1 MSSGTSRQLN
11 TPPRH
16 TLATSLVILAATL
29 QCGPSSPRKGARME
43 GIWACLNR
51 RDARPAPT
59 CGFGPR
65 HFSLAHSDGL
75 HCTERLGD
83 IENSTGDCCCTRAA
97 RHSAFGSVTFWRV
110 AGRHCRRSHVSRLE
124 AGAELLGAAGIPQW
138 AAGIAYLL
146 STHQDAAIEA
156 HFLSNKFTWGLFEL
170 LQVLVVDAD
179 DQSSSCLQQKLEE
192 LSYKGSPQPASLCRS
207 GAMAVSC
214 EQDFNRFVLGPPY
227 AAGSSRE
234 LSGRR

>member
-1 MSSGTSRQLN
+1 MPDQHQLVASGLGTSLSRIVTAYTVLRGW
-11 TPPRH
+11 T
-16 TLATSLVILAATL
+16 
-29 QCGPSSPRKGARME
+29 
-43 GIWACLNR
+43 
-51 RDARPAPT
+51 
-59 CGFGPR
+59 
-65 HFSLAHSDGL
+65 
-75 HCTERLGD
+75 D

-192 LSYKGSPQPASLCRS
+192 LSYEGSPQPASLCRS

-214 EQDFNRFVLGPPY
+214 EQDFQQIRTG
-227 AAGSSRE
+227 AAVRSRE
-234 LSGRR
+234 LWGALWEALEGLMH